1 MKHDTRIFVEY
12 IPMTLVTFTGEVTSQ
27 CTDDD
32 CAIWSHVVYL
42 KKMLGVYV
50 PSAPMY

>member
-12 IPMTLVTFTGEVTSQ
+12 IPMILVTFTGEVTSQ

-42 KKMLGVYV
+42 KMPGVYV
-50 PSAPMY
+50 PSAAMY